1 LNLNFETMYT
11 MRKWILSGCLL
22 CCTLYMYAGVESI
35 SYDILLFG
43 NKIGKMLVTHE
54 AKPDGTDL
62 YTLVTTSKA
71 KFLWIDKSNDSRYEL
86 IYKAGKLVS
95 SVFKE
100 IENGEV
106 KRFCNIKWDGTKYQV
121 ESHSGKHTLAETP
134 TFSTITAYF
143 QGFKKTDK
151 IFYESEGNFAN
162 TEYPEPN
169 TMEFKT
175 SDGHK
180 SIYHYVNDKINN
192 MEFKISIATIYMVL
206 SK

>member
-1 LNLNFETMYT
+1 
-11 MRKWILSGCLL
+11 MRKWVLCGLLL
-22 CCTLYMYAGVESI
+22 CGGLWMHAGVESI

-43 NKIGKMLVTHE
+43 NKIGNMVVTHE
-54 AKPDGTDL
+54 AKADGSDF
-62 YTLVTTSKA
+62 YILVTTSKA

-86 IYKAGKLVS
+86 VYRAGKLVS

-106 KRFCNIKWDGTKYQV
+106 KRFCNIKWDGAKYLV
-121 ESHSGKHTLAETP
+121 DSHHGKYSFTDVPA
-134 TFSTITAYF
+134 FSTITAYF
-143 QGFKKTDK
+143 EGFKKVNRV
-151 IFYESEGNFAN
+151 FYEAEGDFAN
-162 TEYPEPN
+162 AEYPEAN
-169 TMEFKT
+169 TLQFKT

-180 SIYHYVNDKINN
+180 SIYHYVNGKINN

>member
-1 LNLNFETMYT
+1 MLRKLLLGVILLITNL
-11 MRKWILSGCLL
+11 WI
-22 CCTLYMYAGVESI
+22 YAGVETV
-35 SYDILLFG
+35 SYDILLFN
-43 NKIGKMLVTHE
+43 NKIGNMVVTHE

-100 IENGEV
+100 IENGQV
-106 KRFCNIKWDGTKYQV
+106 KRWCNIKWDGSKYQV
-121 ESHSGKHTLAETP
+121 DSHNGKHTFTDSP

-143 QGFKKTDK
+143 QGLTRAGR
-151 IFYESEGNFAN
+151 IFYESEGDFAT
-162 TEYPEPN
+162 TEYPDAN
-169 TMEFKT
+169 TLEFKT

-180 SIYHYVNDKINN
+180 SVYHYLNNKINN
-192 MEFKISIATIYMVL
+192 MEFHISIATIYMVL